1 MNKND
6 IENSLKNKWNRIYFR
21 TKIILFRVLRIGGVS
36 AAYPP
41 VCAFLGAYK
50 EPREWGQKNS
60 AKSCAYEG
68 GYILPEIKKD
78 TEQILTDKNIAK
90 EFRKIK
96 KMFLG
101 IEDESKK
108 ELVFKIIEEVAFQ
121 KVAMK
126 AARQEMIEKG
136 LQTETKNASQKFI
149 KENPAVATY
158 DRYARS
164 YTSNMKQLIELLPP
178 KEKKT
183 VSKLA
188 ALRDE
193 D

>member
-1 MNKND
+1 MK
-6 IENSLKNKWNRIYFR
+6 
-21 TKIILFRVLRIGGVS
+21 
-36 AAYPP
+36 
-41 VCAFLGAYK
+41 
-50 EPREWGQKNS
+50 
-60 AKSCAYEG
+60 G